1 MELKYKSW
9 DDITIAKYYELEE
22 ISNDSSSEGED
33 KNMEIIACLCDL
45 TPVDI
50 ARLPFLEYQSLKGD
64 LKFLGQFSFD
74 TKHDL
79 KEIVIGERKYKVC
92 RDFSKFSTA
101 QYLDFQSLYTKN
113 DLKQYYGQ
121 ILATFLLPTTVL
133 FPEGYKEYNTGYDVV
148 EEAKYIYN
156 NLSIT
161 TANQLMYFFVKRWAS
176 LTRITLIYLKGL
188 AHLKLKKKDLPE
200 IEREMWM
207 KIKEV
212 TDTPGLVASMP
223 FQIPR
228 S

>member
-33 KNMEIIACLCDL
+33 KNMEIIACLCDV

-133 FPEGYKEYNTGYDVV
+133 FPDEYKEYNTGYDVV

-156 NLSIT
+156 NLDICR
-161 TANQLMYFFVKRWAS
+161 ANQLMYFFVKRWVS
-176 LTRITLIYLKGL
+176 LMRGILIYLKAL
-188 AHLKLKKKDLPE
+188 ARLKMKKKNLSE
-200 IEREMWM
+200 TEKEMWRRILEETTM
-207 KIKEV
+207 
-212 TDTPGLVASMP
+212 PGLEQLTWLQKP
-223 FQIPR
+223 
-228 S
+228 